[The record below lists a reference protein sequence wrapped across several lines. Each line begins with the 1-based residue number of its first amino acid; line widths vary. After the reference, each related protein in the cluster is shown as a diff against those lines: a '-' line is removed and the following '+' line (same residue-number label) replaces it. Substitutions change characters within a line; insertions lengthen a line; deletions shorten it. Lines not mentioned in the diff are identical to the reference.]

1 MTPMSENR
9 FQDLMG
15 SLQAAYQEA
24 EPSFEERKAQA
35 IKEIIELM
43 KHHSIDCNQLQ

>member
-1 MTPMSENR
+1 MSENR

-43 KHHSIDCNQLQ
+43 SKRTVIPS